1 MTFLANVARRLTVSA
16 DANNVGVVIFS
27 NTGELLFGLNTYT
40 DPVSLS
46 QAFLSIEYPG
56 ANTNTSGGLY
66 ITRSQLFTVENGDR
80 PNIRNVAIVITDGKS
95 TFDSEKTIPIA
106 LDLQNDGVDVV
117 AIGITDS
124 IDEAELRDISSP
136 PKLKGQNYFTS
147 PNFQQL
153 EGILDGVLVQ
163 ACVTTPPIIAEQ
175 QTTTQPCKCFEYSC
189 MLDYVKLKS
198 VFFPL
203 AMSRYDPR
211 KVICVLFSS

>member
-1 MTFLANVARRLTVSA
+1 M
-16 DANNVGVVIFS
+16 
-27 NTGELLFGLNTYT
+27 
-40 DPVSLS
+40 S

-66 ITRSQLFTVENGDR
+66 ITRSQLFTVESGDR

-163 ACVTTPPIIAEQ
+163 ACVTTPPTIAEQ

-189 MLDYVKLKS
+189 MLDYFNLKS
-198 VFFPL
+198 VFLSL

-211 KVICVLFSS
+211 KVICVIFSSQPF